1 MLLTQAFSCTGSSIE
16 ARVLEPG
23 CVEIYRGVTRF
34 STLEGGEESGGCDDF
49 YGRHGLTVPNT
60 RDSKRTIYTIS

>member
-1 MLLTQAFSCTGSSIE
+1 ME

-23 CVEIYRGVTRF
+23 CVEIYRGVTWF
-34 STLEGGEESGGCDDF
+34 STLEGGEESAGCDDF
-49 YGRHGLTVPNT
+49 YGRRGLTVPNT